1 MKEYSVSSR
10 LRKTMHE
17 KRINCIQL
25 SQSAKVKPSFLYDIL
40 NGKSAN
46 PSALQL
52 AKVARALNISLSY
65 LAGTSKL
72 RSEYPSAN
80 NHDSV
85 YITLPRITFEKKQG
99 KIISQIEKA
108 PHIKLQ
114 PSWLEETLGISINDA
129 KLYTIDSDEMAPA
142 LLQGDTVLIDTKCT
156 HAHDDGM
163 FLIFDGTKLIVRR
176 LVYSGYGKNKSISLL
191 CDNPNYSLAECALD
205 DILIIGRISWL
216 SRAC

>member
-25 SQSAKVKPSFLYDIL
+25 SHSAKVKPSFLYDIL

-72 RSEYPSAN
+72 RSDYPSAGHN
-80 NHDSV
+80 DSV
-85 YITLPRITFEKKQG
+85 HITLPRISFEKKEG
-99 KIISQIEKA
+99 KIVSQADKTA
-108 PHIKLQ
+108 HIKLQ
-114 PSWLEETLGISINDA
+114 TRWLEETMNISTDNA
-129 KLYTIDSDEMAPA
+129 RLYIIDNDEMSPT
-142 LLQGDTVLIDTKCT
+142 LIQGDTALIDTT
-156 HAHDDGM
+156 STRTHDDGM
-163 FLIFDGTKLIVRR
+163 FLIFDGAKLTVRR
-176 LVYSGYGKNKSISLL
+176 LGYKGRGKNKRIRLL

-216 SRAC
+216 SRVT